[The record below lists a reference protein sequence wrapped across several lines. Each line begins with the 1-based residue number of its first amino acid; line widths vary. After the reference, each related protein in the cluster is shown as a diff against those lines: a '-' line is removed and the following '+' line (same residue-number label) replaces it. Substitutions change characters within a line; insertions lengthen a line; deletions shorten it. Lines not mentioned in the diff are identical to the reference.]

1 MIKVC
6 LRIFSIWFKLF
17 LLSLTFFTQ
26 SHALLARISIFV
38 SARDKL
44 RAQDNQKMTR
54 NWKKVENLKFRDTFL
69 SIFALK
75 ILFCFS
81 FQCFF
86 YHFHKFLG
94 FIFLPQVN
102 MKFNILPLT
111 NSTRLFLLFPHT
123 HLSQTQLML
132 GIELSK
138 S

>member
-1 MIKVC
+1 MKCVFSFFNRWYLRWKNLLAKLIQKKEDIYKSKKMIKVC

-86 YHFHKFLG
+86 FIIFINFLASSS
-94 FIFLPQVN
+94 FL
-102 MKFNILPLT
+102 K
-111 NSTRLFLLFPHT
+111 
-123 HLSQTQLML
+123 
-132 GIELSK
+132 
-138 S
+138 